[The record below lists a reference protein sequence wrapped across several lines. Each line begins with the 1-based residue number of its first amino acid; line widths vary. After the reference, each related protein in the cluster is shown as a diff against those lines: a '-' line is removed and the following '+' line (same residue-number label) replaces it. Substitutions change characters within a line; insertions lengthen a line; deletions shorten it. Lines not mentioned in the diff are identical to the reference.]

1 MLILSLLPLE
11 NKVLVLE
18 GVLLLTNKES
28 AEWSEEGVEEL
39 EEDKVEKGGK
49 VEEEDD
55 EEEEVLPK
63 W

>member
-28 AEWSEEGVEEL
+28 GEWSEEEVEEL
-39 EEDKVEKGGK
+39 EEDKVAKGGK
-49 VEEEDD
+49 VEEED
-55 EEEEVLPK
+55 EEDEEVLPK